1 MKIWA
6 GRVFGRVAGLDEET
20 HGERSATSLLLSCTS
35 SQFYWVFSYSLKKS
49 KSNLFWT
56 FELFNSFDLDLFKD
70 FDLWTSIGSLPGW
83 PNSWSHGDG
92 PDAHRHSMTIRYHN
106 EKKVSSDL
114 TYQDMW
120 RQTTKRFKMVQER
133 KMEDAR
139 KFCKTAKSIFGAC
152 KPELKTLGSCFWN
165 SSSWAWWQIMRT
177 KFPRLQIAS
186 CMYLLPFHF
195 SNDRHGHHAGL

>member
-49 KSNLFWT
+49 KSNLFWHLNYLIHLT
-56 FELFNSFDLDLFKD
+56 LTCSKILTWLRLAPCQAGQIPDPMGMAQMH
-70 FDLWTSIGSLPGW
+70 TGTPW
-83 PNSWSHGDG
+83 PSDITMKRRCHQIWHTKTCED
-92 PDAHRHSMTIRYHN
+92 
-106 EKKVSSDL
+106 KV
-114 TYQDMW
+114 
-120 RQTTKRFKMVQER
+120 RQTTKRFKMVQGR

-177 KFPRLQIAS
+177 KFPRLQIVS
-186 CMYLLPFHF
+186 CMYLLPFHY
-195 SNDRHGHHAGL
+195 HY

>member
-56 FELFNSFDLDLFKD
+56 FELFESFDLDLFKD

-106 EKKVSSDL
+106 GNTVSSDL
-114 TYQDMW
+114 TIP
-120 RQTTKRFKMVQER
+120 RHVKTKYDKLLRGSRWFKKGRWKTQE
-133 KMEDAR
+133 
-139 KFCKTAKSIFGAC
+139 
-152 KPELKTLGSCFWN
+152 N
-165 SSSWAWWQIMRT
+165 SA
-177 KFPRLQIAS
+177 RLQNPFLGHANQSWKHWAPVFGTRVRGHGDNLWGPNFLVFKLHLACI
-186 CMYLLPFHF
+186 YFHF
-195 SNDRHGHHAGL
+195 TITNHYMS